1 MQIKQ
6 IKYDLLNLEQ
16 KKLCEL
22 CDNLEPLRLKKQAL
36 KNKLKAFFQRIL
48 NWIKKNKIKS
58 AIAFV
63 LLLIYYFS
71 IPRTLFKEPYSTV
84 IESKEGELLGAKIAR
99 DGQWRF
105 PAQDSVPDKFK
116 KCIVYFED
124 EYFYKHPGFNPGAM
138 INAFKQ
144 NRKAGKVVRG
154 GSTLTQQVIRLS
166 RKGKNRTYFEKL
178 IEIILATRLELGYS
192 KNEILE
198 MYAAHAPFGGNVVG
212 LEMASWRYFG
222 VQSNQLS
229 WAENA
234 VLAVLPNAPSLIYPG
249 KNQIKLLNKRN
260 RLLLKLHQEGIIDK
274 QTYELSIEEPLPQKP
289 YDLPQIAPH
298 LLQRVAKNEE
308 GTRVKTTIDYA
319 LQNRVNQIARY
330 YYNQYKQNEVHNL
343 AILIIDVQS
352 RNVMSY
358 VGNSPADADHQ
369 KDVDII
375 DAPRSTGS
383 ILKPLLYGAMLDD
396 GELLPNTLVADIPT
410 QISGYTPQNFNL
422 TFDGAVPAHRALS
435 RSLNIPAVLMLQEFT
450 VNKFYEELQK
460 FKLKNI
466 NKTPDHYGLSLILGG
481 AESNLWD
488 LCRTYANLSSTVN
501 YYTKNK
507 NKYRTNEFTELNY
520 KNDFKPDFG
529 SETDQK
535 NILGAGS
542 IWLTYNAMEEVNR
555 PEGDEAWK
563 FYDSSLKIA
572 WKTGTSFGNRD
583 AWAIGTNS
591 RYVVGIWVG
600 NATGEG
606 RPTLTGVTSAAPILF
621 DVFNLLPRQRW
632 FDTPYNDLAE
642 VEVCQL
648 SGYLAKENCPKI
660 KQWVSKKGKSTK
672 VCPYHR
678 TVHLDKTEQF
688 QVNSSC
694 ESIDNIVTKNWFV
707 LPPVMAWYYKSQHIE
722 YLPLPPFK
730 EGCEGTQTTTMDF
743 IYPKANSKIYL
754 TKDFNSNVQPVI
766 LKVAYSERDKE
777 LFWYVDDVYK
787 ATTKTFHELPIT
799 PTTGIHYIT
808 VVDASGNEIRRRI
821 EIVRD

>member
-1 MQIKQ
+1 M
-6 IKYDLLNLEQ
+6 
-16 KKLCEL
+16 
-22 CDNLEPLRLKKQAL
+22 
-36 KNKLKAFFQRIL
+36 KNKLIAFFQRII
-48 NWIKKNKIKS
+48 NWIKRNKIKS

-71 IPRTLFKEPYSTV
+71 LPRTLFKEPYSTV

-138 INAFKQ
+138 VNAFKQ

-166 RKGKNRTYFEKL
+166 RKGKNRTYFEKFV
-178 IEIILATRLELGYS
+178 EIILATRLELGYS

-234 VLAVLPNAPSLIYPG
+234 VLAVLPNAPRLIYPG

-298 LLQRVAKNEE
+298 LLQRVAKSEE
-308 GTRVKTTIDYA
+308 GTRVKTTIDHA

-343 AILIIDVQS
+343 AILVIDVQN

-358 VGNSPADADHQ
+358 VGNSPTDKDHQ

-396 GELLPNTLVADIPT
+396 GELLPNTLVADVPT

-460 FKLKNI
+460 FKLKDI

-501 YYTKNK
+501 YYTKN
-507 NKYRTNEFTELNY
+507 NGKYRTNEFTELNY

-529 SETDQK
+529 SETNQK

-632 FDTPYNDLAE
+632 FDIPYKDLEE
-642 VEVCQL
+642 VEVCRL

-660 KQWVSKKGKSTK
+660 KQWVSKKGKSTA
-672 VCPYHR
+672 VCPYHK
-678 TVHLDKTEQF
+678 TIHLDKAEQF

-694 ESIDNIVTKNWFV
+694 ESIENIVTKNWFV

-722 YLPLPPFK
+722 YLPLPLFK
-730 EGCEGTQTTTMDF
+730 EGCEGTQTKTMDF

-754 TKDFNSNVQPVI
+754 TKDFNSKVQPVI
-766 LKVAYSERDKE
+766 LKVAYSERDNE

-787 ATTKTFHELPIT
+787 ATTKTFHELPIM

-808 VVDASGNEIRRRI
+808 VVDASGNEIRRKI
-821 EIVRD
+821 EIVRE

>member
-1 MQIKQ
+1 
-6 IKYDLLNLEQ
+6 
-16 KKLCEL
+16 
-22 CDNLEPLRLKKQAL
+22 L
-36 KNKLKAFFQRIL
+36 KNKLIAFSKRII

-58 AIAFV
+58 AIAFT

-71 IPRTLFKEPYSTV
+71 IPRTLFQEPYSTV

-124 EYFYKHPGFNPGAM
+124 EYFYQHPGFNPIAM
-138 INAFKQ
+138 VNAIKQ

-166 RKGKNRTYFEKL
+166 RKGKGRTYFEKF
-178 IEIILATRLELGYS
+178 IEIIKATRLELGYS

-198 MYAAHAPFGGNVVG
+198 LYAAHAPFGGNVVG

-229 WAENA
+229 WAESA

-260 RLLLKLHQEGIIDK
+260 RLLLKLHQEGVIDK
-274 QTYELSIEEPLPQKP
+274 QTYELAIEEPLPQKP
-289 YDLPQIAPH
+289 YDLPQSAPH
-298 LLQRVAKNEE
+298 LLQRVSKEDE

-330 YYNQYKQNEVHNL
+330 YYNQYKQNEVNNL
-343 AILIIDVQS
+343 AILVIDVS
-352 RNVMSY
+352 NRNVMSY
-358 VGNSPADADHQ
+358 VGNAPTDRDHQ

-383 ILKPLLYGAMLDD
+383 ILKPLLYAAMLDD

-435 RSLNIPAVLMLQEFT
+435 RSLNIPAVLMLQDFG

-460 FKLKNI
+460 FKLRDI

-501 YYTKNK
+501 HYTKN
-507 NKYRTNEFTELNY
+507 NAKYRSKEFTELNY
-520 KNDFKPDFG
+520 RNDFEPDFG

-542 IWLTYNAMEEVNR
+542 IWLMYNAMEEVNR

-591 RYVVGIWVG
+591 KYVVGIWVG

-632 FDTPYNDLAE
+632 FQTPYKDLDE
-642 VEVCQL
+642 VEVCRL
-648 SGYLAKENCPKI
+648 SGYLAKEECPKI
-660 KQWVSKKGKSTK
+660 KQWVPKKGKSTA
-672 VCPYHR
+672 VCPYHKKI
-678 TVHLDKTEQF
+678 HLDKTEKF

-730 EGCEGTQTTTMDF
+730 EDCQGTQTTTMDF

-754 TKDFNSNVQPVI
+754 TKNFNSEVQPVI

-787 ATTKTFHELPIT
+787 ATTKTFHELPVS

-808 VVDASGNEIRRRI
+808 VVDAFGNEIRRKI
-821 EIVRD
+821 EIVRE

>member
-1 MQIKQ
+1 MKSNKIK
-6 IKYDLLNLEQ
+6 
-16 KKLCEL
+16 
-22 CDNLEPLRLKKQAL
+22 L
-36 KNKLKAFFQRIL
+36 KNKLIAFLQRIT
-48 NWIKKNKIKS
+48 NWIKRNKIKS

-105 PAQDSVPDKFK
+105 PEQDSVPDKFK

-124 EYFYKHPGFNPGAM
+124 EYFYKHPGFNPVAM
-138 INAFKQ
+138 INAIKQ

-166 RKGKNRTYFEKL
+166 RKGKGRTYFEKF

-198 MYAAHAPFGGNVVG
+198 LYAAHAPFGGNVVG
-212 LEMASWRYFG
+212 LEMAAWRYFG
-222 VQSNQLS
+222 VQANQLS

-234 VLAVLPNAPSLIYPG
+234 TLAVLPNAPSLIYPG
-249 KNQIKLLNKRN
+249 KNQIKLLKKRN

-274 QTYELSIEEPLPQKP
+274 QTYELAVEEPLPQKP

-298 LLQRVAKNEE
+298 LLQRVAKEGE

-319 LQNRVNQIARY
+319 LQNRVNQIAKY
-330 YYNQYKQNEVHNL
+330 YYNQYRQNEVNNL
-343 AILIIDVQS
+343 AILVIDVAN

-358 VGNSPADADHQ
+358 VGNAPTDKDHQ

-383 ILKPLLYGAMLDD
+383 ILKPLLYAAMLDD

-410 QISGYTPQNFNL
+410 QIAGYTPQNFNL

-435 RSLNIPAVLMLQEFT
+435 RSLNIPAVLMLQDFG

-460 FKLKNI
+460 FKLRDI

-501 YYTKNK
+501 YYTKNQA
-507 NKYRTNEFTELNY
+507 KYRTKEFTELNY
-520 KNDFKPDFG
+520 RNDFEPDFG

-591 RYVVGIWVG
+591 KYVVGIWVG

-606 RPTLTGVTSAAPILF
+606 RPSLTGVTSAAPVLF
-621 DVFNLLPRQRW
+621 DIFNLLPRQRW
-632 FDTPYNDLAE
+632 FQTPYKDLDE
-642 VEVCQL
+642 VEVCRL
-648 SGYLAKENCPKI
+648 SGYLAKEECPKI
-660 KQWVSKKGKSTK
+660 KQWVSKKGKSTA
-672 VCPYHR
+672 VCPYHKK
-678 TVHLDKTEQF
+678 VHLDKTEKF

-707 LPPVMAWYYKSQHIE
+707 LPPVMAWYYKSQYIE

-730 EGCEGTQTTTMDF
+730 EDCQGTQTTTMDF

-754 TKDFNSNVQPVI
+754 TKNFNSEVQPVI

-777 LFWYVDDVYK
+777 LFWYVDNVYK

-799 PTTGIHYIT
+799 PTAGIHYIT
-808 VVDASGNEIRRRI
+808 VVDASGNEIRRKI
-821 EIVRD
+821 EIVRE

>member
-1 MQIKQ
+1 M
-6 IKYDLLNLEQ
+6 
-16 KKLCEL
+16 
-22 CDNLEPLRLKKQAL
+22 

-48 NWIKKNKIKS
+48 NWIKRNKIKS

-178 IEIILATRLELGYS
+178 IEIVLATRLELGYS
-192 KNEILE
+192 KNEILD

-222 VQSNQLS
+222 VHSNQLS

-274 QTYELSIEEPLPQKP
+274 QTYELAIEEPLPQKP

-308 GTRVKTTIDYA
+308 GTRVKTTLDYA

-343 AILIIDVQS
+343 AILVIDVKN

-358 VGNSPADADHQ
+358 VGNSPADIDHQ

-396 GELLPNTLVADIPT
+396 GELLPNTLIADIPT

-435 RSLNIPAVLMLQEFT
+435 RSLNIPAVLMLQDFG

-488 LCRTYANLSSTVN
+488 LCRTYANLSSTLN
-501 YYTKNK
+501 YYTKNQG
-507 NKYRTNEFTELNY
+507 KYRTNEFSELNY
-520 KNDFKPDFG
+520 KNDFEPDFG
-529 SETDQK
+529 SETNQK

-591 RYVVGIWVG
+591 RYVVGVWVG

-632 FDTPYNDLAE
+632 FDTPYKDLEE
-642 VEVCQL
+642 VEVCRL

-672 VCPYHR
+672 VCPYHK
-678 TVHLDKTEQF
+678 TIHLDKTEQF

-694 ESIDNIVTKNWFV
+694 ESVENIVTKNWFV
-707 LPPVMAWYYKSQHIE
+707 LPPVMAWYI
-722 YLPLPPFK
+722 
-730 EGCEGTQTTTMDF
+730 
-743 IYPKANSKIYL
+743 KASTLNIYL
-754 TKDFNSNVQPVI
+754 CHHLRKDAKEHKPQQWI
-766 LKVAYSERDKE
+766 LFTQK
-777 LFWYVDDVYK
+777 
-787 ATTKTFHELPIT
+787 
-799 PTTGIHYIT
+799 PTAKSI
-808 VVDASGNEIRRRI
+808 
-821 EIVRD
+821 